1 MAGNLRSSVINVC
14 FAYSIDVLWSLCL
27 GSQHHPAIY
36 WAMELLSSM
45 TGQNKCYGN
54 ILLYM
59 TSVIYII
66 CGHFK
71 CKQSCFIEKNV
82 PIEFILPSR
91 WLDGVQSLGIEITS
105 CLCQCLGLLLF
116 CERPTLFVLFCFTS
130 NFLLAKLISSNLF

>member
-91 WLDGVQSLGIEITS
+91 WLDGV
-105 CLCQCLGLLLF
+105 
-116 CERPTLFVLFCFTS
+116 
-130 NFLLAKLISSNLF
+130 